1 MANIKVGD
9 NGTVLELSIK
19 DGGAI
24 VPLNGATVQVVVK
37 AGDRRLVKDA
47 IITDAVNG
55 VCEVTLTA
63 TDLATT
69 GMYSLQGVLKRSNGN
84 EFASDIETFTVT
96 GRL

>member
-37 AGDRRLVKDA
+37 AGDRRFVKDA
-47 IITDAVNG
+47 TITDAVNG
-55 VCEVTLTA
+55 VCEITLIS
-63 TDLATT
+63 TDLSTA
-69 GMYSLQGVLKRSNGN
+69 GMYYLQGVLKKTNGD
-84 EFASDIETFTVT
+84 EFASDVESFVVS
-96 GRL
+96 GRI